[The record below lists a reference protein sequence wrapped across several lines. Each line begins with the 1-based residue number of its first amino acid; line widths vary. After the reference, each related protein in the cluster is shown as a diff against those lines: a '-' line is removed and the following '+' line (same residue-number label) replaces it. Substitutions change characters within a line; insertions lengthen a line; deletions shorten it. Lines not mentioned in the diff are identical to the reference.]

1 VNYDPQEAS
10 RMLDELGW
18 TRQGDSIRMKDG
30 QPLRIRDVIPT
41 EVATSD
47 QESRIVQQQLRQI
60 GVEVQ
65 IDVVPTDDFF
75 PGFVNV
81 SDFDIT
87 HFSWLGTP
95 FPASSSSSIY
105 GLTVDVQQNFG
116 RIGNDRINELYAQA
130 SAELDE
136 QRKIELANEA
146 DKEIWAV
153 GHSLLLYQRPNII
166 ATRSNVANFGAK
178 GFAEVKYRQIGFTN

>member
-1 VNYDPQEAS
+1 MECCGHAHGCVAPSGSVRILVDPEPNAS
-10 RMLDELGW
+10 ARA
-18 TRQGDSIRMKDG
+18 R
-30 QPLRIRDVIPT
+30 P
-41 EVATSD
+41 ATFRACR
-47 QESRIVQQQLRQI
+47 ENLA
-60 GVEVQ
+60 
-65 IDVVPTDDFF
+65 
-75 PGFVNV
+75 
-81 SDFDIT
+81 
-87 HFSWLGTP
+87 L
-95 FPASSSSSIY
+95 PALPPSSSQDHIHI
-105 GLTVDVQQNFG
+105 GAGRANFG

-146 DKEIWAV
+146 DQEIWAV